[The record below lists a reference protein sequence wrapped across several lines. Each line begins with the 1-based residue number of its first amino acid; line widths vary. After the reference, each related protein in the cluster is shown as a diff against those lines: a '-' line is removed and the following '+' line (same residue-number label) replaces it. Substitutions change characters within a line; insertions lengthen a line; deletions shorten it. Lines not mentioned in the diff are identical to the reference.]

1 MTPFL
6 PSIPYRQQ
14 YLQRMELA
22 MNYVE
27 QHLAEPLDLATVAQA
42 ASFSSYHFHRIFKA
56 LTGEN
61 PQDYINRL
69 RLERAAN
76 MLVKNPARSIT
87 DIALACGF
95 SSSSAFS
102 RSFKRRFGVTAR
114 DYARRA
120 GAGSSPS
127 VQPPAAGP
135 ENPSFMLPNVSVK
148 KTAPLHLLYI
158 PSRHGYDP
166 ESTKAAW
173 VRLFQWINA
182 RQLLTSE
189 TRLIGISFDDP
200 EITPPHRCRYFACLA
215 MPPEQKGDKLVNIFD
230 FPEHLCAVARITCPG
245 VAQIQ
250 QAYRLLYRAWLPD
263 SGFFMADLPPY
274 EIIYDAPDVTPGGQ
288 YVFDLCIPVTV
299 M

>member
-1 MTPFL
+1 MH
-6 PSIPYRQQ
+6 SISYRQQ

-42 ASFSSYHFHRIFKA
+42 ASFSPYHFHRIFKA

-87 DIALACGF
+87 DTALACGF

-102 RSFKRRFGVTAR
+102 RSFKKHFGVTAR
-114 DYARRA
+114 DYARQPDSR
-120 GAGSSPS
+120 GAPTA
-127 VQPPAAGP
+127 QPAAGP
-135 ENPSFMLPNVSVK
+135 ESPSAAAPKVEVK
-148 KTAPLHLLYI
+148 RAGPLHLAYI
-158 PSRHGYDP
+158 PSRHGYHP

-173 VRLFQWINA
+173 VRLFQWANA
-182 RQLLTSE
+182 HQRFTPE
-189 TRLIGISFDDP
+189 TRLVGISFDDP
-200 EITPPHRCRYFACLA
+200 EITPPHRCRYFACMT
-215 MPPEQKGDKLVNIFD
+215 MPPEQQGDKVISIFD
-230 FPEHLCAVARITCPG
+230 IPEHLCAAARITCLE

-250 QAYRLLYRAWLPD
+250 QAYRMLYNTWLPD

-274 EIIYDAPDVTPGGQ
+274 EIIYDAPDVTPGGP
-288 YVFDLCIPVTV
+288 YVFDLCIPITV

>member
-1 MTPFL
+1 MPPFAL
-6 PSIPYRQQ
+6 SVPYRQQ

-27 QHLAEPLDLATVAQA
+27 QHLAEPLDLATIAQA
-42 ASFSSYHFHRIFKA
+42 ANFSPYHFHRIFKA

-76 MLVKNPARSIT
+76 LLIKSPARSIT
-87 DIALACGF
+87 DIALSCGF

-102 RSFKRRFGVTAR
+102 RSFKKHFGVSAR
-114 DYARRA
+114 DYARQPA
-120 GAGSSPS
+120 PATLQPS
-127 VQPPAAGP
+127 MAEPEDPALGL
-135 ENPSFMLPNVSVK
+135 PSVSVK
-148 KTAPLHLLYI
+148 KAGPLHLAYVA
-158 PSRHGYDP
+158 SRHGYSP
-166 ESTKAAW
+166 ASTTAAW
-173 VRLFQWINA
+173 VKLFQWVNA
-182 RQLLTSE
+182 RQLLTPE
-189 TRLIGISFDDP
+189 TRLVGISFDDP
-200 EITPPHRCRYFACLA
+200 DITPRQRCRYFACMS
-215 MPPEQKGDKLVNIFD
+215 MPPEQKGDTIVSIFD

-245 VAQIQ
+245 VPQIQ

-288 YVFDLCIPVTV
+288 YVFDLCLPITV
-299 M
+299 L